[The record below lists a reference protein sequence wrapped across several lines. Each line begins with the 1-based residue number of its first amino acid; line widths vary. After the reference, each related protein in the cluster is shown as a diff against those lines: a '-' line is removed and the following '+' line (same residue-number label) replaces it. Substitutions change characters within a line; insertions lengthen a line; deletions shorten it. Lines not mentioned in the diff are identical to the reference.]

1 MLKSAPLTPSGH
13 QAPLVYGY
21 RNPRARDLSRR
32 TLCGPAL
39 PSVLILVL
47 SLGRIEPARSDS
59 GNDASNSSEQL
70 QEVVVTAEK
79 REENLN
85 KVPISVSVLGRD
97 EMEQRNIVSMAD
109 VAAVTPGVDFQNTGS
124 TIALSIRG
132 ISSGISGYSTTGIYI
147 DDVPVQIRL
156 DNGVVPGTNTTPL
169 VFDLDRVEVLKGPQG
184 TLFGAGAEGGTIRFI
199 QAQPSLTD
207 YSGYARAGLATT
219 DGGGPSYEAGA
230 AFGGPIIQDELG
242 FRVSAW
248 HERQGGYIEHDSA
261 IAGGADEYD
270 SGYRDADVLRG
281 ALTLAPTSSLKI
293 TPSFFYQHT
302 YWNDVPTFD
311 PGSKTYPDT
320 MTANWSSLD
329 PTFSNVDAGRLV
341 FQGLLLQPSDDQLYL
356 PSLKVDEQLP
366 GVSLTSTTS
375 YLYRRYTA
383 QQDFTTVMPFFVG
396 LPWPQSADAAAVS
409 YTPAFLNVFAQE
421 LRATST
427 NPDQRLQWTFGL
439 FYNQSRQTGFQWIVS
454 PYFPTQVLQ
463 GLGKTIAEAFG
474 QPQLPGD
481 ESIYER
487 EPLSDQQLA
496 AYGQITY
503 QLLSHISLV
512 AGARVARETD
522 KYNIYINGPL
532 NGPTATQ
539 FAGTERQTVVDPK
552 YGINVQLNE
561 NNLLYVSAAKG
572 DRIGGVNPPPYS
584 TPACLAALA
593 ALGYPNGAALDTY
606 KGDSLW
612 SYEIGS
618 KNRLFNGRLEIQ
630 VSAFHIKWSDIQQ
643 IVQVPAC
650 TEGFTSNLGQATS
663 NGFDFQAE
671 VLITD
676 ALKVGLSMGY
686 TDARDATTIVSA
698 GNNVVADGQQINNY
712 AAPWTVVPTAEYT
725 FPVGA
730 GYNGYARVDDTY
742 HSKNPGPYNPT
753 TNTASPTYNPYFIA
767 NPAYN
772 QLNVH
777 VGMKWSGWDTSVY
790 ALNVLNSHPLLF
802 NNAPQPFTFYG
813 NTWTL
818 QPLTIGVAVMYHW

>member
-1 MLKSAPLTPSGH
+1 MTPVFG
-13 QAPLVYGY
+13 VW
-21 RNPRARDLSRR
+21 RFSRR
-32 TLCGPAL
+32 LLCGP
-39 PSVLILVL
+39 VLACVPLVFVL
-47 SLGRIEPARSDS
+47 SLGRIEPARASDS
-59 GNDASNSSEQL
+59 GNDAASSSVQL
-70 QEVVVTAEK
+70 QEVVVTAQK

-97 EMEQRNIVSMAD
+97 EMEQRNITSMAD

-199 QAQPSLTD
+199 QSQPSLTE
-207 YSGYARAGLATT
+207 YSGYERAGLATT
-219 DGGGPSYEAGA
+219 DGGGLSYELGA
-230 AFGGPIIQDELG
+230 AYGGPIIQDELG

-261 IAGGADEYD
+261 IPGGANYNN

-293 TPSFFYQHT
+293 TTSMFFQHV

-311 PGSKTYPDT
+311 PGSSTYPDT
-320 MTANWSSLD
+320 MTKNWSSLN
-329 PTFSNVDAGRLV
+329 PTFSNADAGRLA
-341 FQGLLLQPSDDQLYL
+341 FQGLLFQPSDDQLYL
-356 PSLKVDEQLP
+356 PSLKIDEDLP
-366 GVSLTSTTS
+366 GVSLTSSTS
-375 YLYRRYTA
+375 YLYRRYNA

-396 LPWPQSADAAAVS
+396 LPWPTTAQAAANS
-409 YTPAFLNVFAQE
+409 YTPAYLNVFAQE
-421 LRATST
+421 LRASS
-427 NPDQRLQWTFGL
+427 NKPDQRLQWTFGL
-439 FYNQSRQTGFQWIVS
+439 FYNESRQTGYQWVWS
-454 PYFPTQVLQ
+454 PYWPTQILQ
-463 GLGKTIAEAFG
+463 ATGKTITEVFG

-481 ESIYER
+481 LSIYEK

-503 QLLSHISLV
+503 ELVKHVSLV

-522 KYNIYINGPL
+522 KYSIYINGPL
-532 NGPTATQ
+532 NGATATS
-539 FAGTERQTVVDPK
+539 FSGTQRQSVVDPK
-552 YGINVQLNE
+552 YGINVQINE

-572 DRIGGVNPPPYS
+572 DRIGGVNPPPYNF
-584 TPACLAALA
+584 TACIDALA
-593 ALGYPNGAALDTY
+593 ALGYPNGSALDTY
-606 KGDSLW
+606 KDDSLW

-618 KNRLFNGRLEIQ
+618 KNRLFDGRLQMQ
-630 VSAFHIKWSDIQQ
+630 VSAFHIKWSNIQQ
-643 IVQVPAC
+643 IIQVPAC
-650 TEGFTSNLGQATS
+650 TEGFTANLGQATS
-663 NGFDFQAE
+663 NGFDFQAQ

-676 ALKVGLSMGY
+676 SLKVGLSMSY
-686 TDARDATTIVSA
+686 TDARDATTIVSG
-698 GNNVVADGQQINNY
+698 GNNVVADGQQVNNY
-712 AAPWTVVPTAEYT
+712 AAPWMVVPSAEYT
-725 FPVGA
+725 FPIAA
-730 GYNGYARVDDTY
+730 GHTGYARVDDTY

-753 TNTASPTYNPYFIA
+753 TNTASPSYNPYFIA
-767 NPAYN
+767 NPSYN

-777 VGMKWSGWDTSVY
+777 VGMNWGGWDTSVY

-818 QPLTIGVAVMYHW
+818 QPLTIGVTAMYHW